1 MAEAGE
7 GHDVGDLPD
16 VDSGKVT
23 GSGRI
28 TGYTHFFYFY
38 KNTLYKNVKA

>member
-1 MAEAGE
+1 MDEAGE
-7 GHDVGDLPD
+7 GQDVGDLPD

-28 TGYTHFFYFY
+28 TGYTHLFLF
-38 KNTLYKNVKA
+38 L